1 MRKHL
6 AFLSLSF
13 FWMVG
18 GPLLAREMVLPPKEA
33 EREEK
38 DFHAEIKAEALASE
52 KKVVQPYCTVMIPM
66 RDGKRLATDIY
77 LPSPEARGLPALLI
91 RSPAGRTALPALSN
105 LSLLNEGYMIAIQD
119 TRSASDIEGKTM
131 PCFDDTEDGHDTIE
145 WLSKSEFT
153 NGKIG
158 SIGPSA
164 LGITQL
170 MLAPTCPEALKA
182 QYILFACGSVY
193 HHAAYPQ
200 GQLHKHQI
208 ESWLG
213 YYAKDPCHTK
223 KLRKERHYCDFW
235 RKLNSSERAH
245 QVRVPAIFIAG
256 WYDTFLSGT
265 IDAFLARQERGGV
278 GAKGQQKLIIGPW
291 AHFWPAVK
299 KIGDYDIPEAGLNP
313 PFDISPKRWFAH
325 YLKGEKNKIDELASI
340 TYFVMGPLDGT
351 SSKGNLWKTAQ
362 NWPVPASLVSLYLTS
377 DNGLDEKKV
386 EGENRG
392 YTYLYDPSNPVP
404 TLGGRNLFIES
415 GPKDQRPIEARE
427 DVIVFTS
434 PPLEEDLEVTG
445 FLSAKIFFS
454 TEAHDTD
461 LVVRLSDVYP
471 DGKSLLISDNAVRL
485 GSLSRDACC
494 ATLGVPQEV
503 PIDLHATSI
512 VFAKGHRIRL
522 SITSSNYPRF
532 EKNLN
537 VALDKEGNPTTCA
550 KVAKNTVWVGLKTPS
565 RLILPIIR

>member
-6 AFLSLSF
+6 LLLSLF
-13 FWMVG
+13 LVWMVG
-18 GPLLAREMVLPPKEA
+18 GPLYARETAPPSKEA
-33 EREEK
+33 AREEK
-38 DFHAEIKAEALASE
+38 AL
-52 KKVVQPYCTVMIPM
+52 QPHCTVMVSM
-66 RDGKRLATDIY
+66 RDGKKLATDIY
-77 LPSPEARGLPALLI
+77 LPSPDARNLPALLV
-91 RSPAGRTALPALSN
+91 RSPAGRTALPALSH
-105 LSLLNEGYMIAIQD
+105 LSLLSEGYVIAIQD
-119 TRSASDIEGKTM
+119 TRSASDPEGKTM

-145 WLSKSEFT
+145 WLSKLEYT

-170 MLAPTCPEALKA
+170 MLAPTCAEALKA

-208 ESWLG
+208 ESWLS
-213 YYAKDPCHTK
+213 YYAKDPSHTK

-235 RKLNSSERAH
+235 RRLNSSDRAH

-256 WYDTFLSGT
+256 WYDTFLAGT
-265 IDAFLARQERGGV
+265 IDAFLARQEKGGR
-278 GAKGQQKLIIGPW
+278 GAKGQQKLVIGPW

-299 KIGDYDIPEAGLNP
+299 KIGDYDVPQAGLTP

-325 YLKGEKNKIDELASI
+325 YLKGEKNGVDKVAPV
-340 TYFVMGPLDGT
+340 TYFVMGPFDGT
-351 SSKGNLWKTAQ
+351 PSKGNVWKTAEK
-362 NWPVPASLVSLYLTS
+362 WPVPASSVSFYLTA
-377 DNGLDEKKV
+377 DNGLNEKKL
-386 EGENRG
+386 EKENTR
-392 YTYLYDPSNPVP
+392 YTYLYDPNNPVP

-415 GPKDQRPIEARE
+415 GPKDQRPIETRD
-427 DVIVFTS
+427 DVVVFTS
-434 PPLEEDLEVTG
+434 SPLNEDLEVTG
-445 FLSAKIFFS
+445 LLRAKIFFS

-461 LVVRLSDVYP
+461 LVLRLSDVYP

-485 GSLSRDACC
+485 GSLKRDACC

-503 PIDLHATSI
+503 EVDLHATSM

-537 VALDKEGNPTTCA
+537 VALDEEGNPTA
-550 KVAKNTVWVGLKTPS
+550 HAQVAKNTIWVGVKTPS
-565 RLILPIIR
+565 RLILPVIR